1 MQVHWYSLSALFTQ
15 HNDQVSDVTMFPYIK
30 VQLSKALCVVNVGG
44 LHLDVHELAPV
55 DLQGG
60 VAVAEHVQG
69 VAGLVDEEVEGVA
82 EKKPS
87 TSK

>member
-1 MQVHWYSLSALFTQ
+1 
-15 HNDQVSDVTMFPYIK
+15 MFPYVK
-30 VQLSKALCVVNVGG
+30 VQFREALRVVNVGG
-44 LHLDVHELAPV
+44 LHLHVHEFAPV

-69 VAGLVDEEVEGVA
+69 GVGLVDKEVEGVA